1 MLASSKQAL
10 SMPPSDLVTEP
21 MLISSAKVDHGWDE
35 LRPLLGTTLILAAH
49 PDDELVMCG
58 GLMQKMKRAIVVFA
72 TDGAPRDEGFWRRYG
87 SRRAYAEVRRDE
99 AKQGLALAGAA
110 AIFLADDIDGGIA
123 DQELFRNLSPA
134 VAAIERIVAE
144 AAPECVLAPSYE
156 GGHPDHDAAC
166 FLAFVV
172 GRRLRVPVWESPL
185 YHRRADGSSVV
196 QKFPEACGREIA
208 LLHEGPCLTTKLKM
222 LRSYKSQGAILEGFR
237 PELETFRPMCDY
249 DFTRPPL
256 PWKLNY
262 EHWGWSMTGNEV
274 AAAFAAWLRENPQ

>member
-1 MLASSKQAL
+1 M
-10 SMPPSDLVTEP
+10 TEP
-21 MLISSAKVDHGWDE
+21 ALISPAKLVHSLDE

-58 GLMQKMKRAIVVFA
+58 GLMQKVQRAIVVFA
-72 TDGAPRDEGFWRRYG
+72 TDGAPREEGFWRRYG
-87 SRRAYAEVRRDE
+87 SRQAYAKVRREE
-99 AKQGLALAGAA
+99 AQQALALARAT
-110 AIFLADDIDGGIA
+110 AIFLADHVDGGIA

-134 VAAIERIVAE
+134 VAEIERIVAE

-166 FLAFVV
+166 LIACAV
-172 GRRLRVPVWESPL
+172 GRVGMPVWESPL

-196 QKFPEACGREIA
+196 QRFPEACGGEIT
-208 LLHEGPCLTTKLKM
+208 LLHEGPCLETKLEM
-222 LRSYKSQGAILEGFR
+222 FRSYKSQGAILEGFR
-237 PELETFRPMCDY
+237 PEFETFRPMRNY

-262 EHWGWSMTGNEV
+262 EHWGWSMTGKEV
-274 AAAFAAWLRENPQ
+274 AAVFAAWLRENPQ